1 MRTAAADAAADPR
14 HPNQPALRGLRLRWA
29 VTALIY
35 AGALAGGYWLLRA
48 AWQPDRAAG
57 WLLWGGLVAAVEL
70 AILWWILPHNHPPDS
85 PTLRAGFGYG
95 TALTLLCGLLLA
107 LTAGFLFAPRP
118 SGWLAWMP
126 ALLYTAARL
135 VDYVDG
141 YVARITQHET
151 KLGGILD
158 MEFDGLGIL
167 VAIALAIQYG
177 TLPLW
182 YLPLALARQIFI
194 AGIWWRER
202 RGLPVYPMTPS
213 AARRIIAGFQ
223 TGFVSVMLWPIFAPP
238 LTTLAA
244 VMFALPLALSFL
256 RDWGV
261 VSGALDPAGPGY
273 QRARA
278 ATKTLIEEWLPFI
291 CRVAG
296 SVLAVAIL
304 WAELPD
310 FPTWQPLLAQGGIAN
325 PRGLLWLWSAIFVL
339 ALLPYLLGIVGR
351 VAALALIGLA
361 CLDISATG
369 LDWSD
374 NAWLLIA
381 TIVVAHAGSGRWA
394 VWTPEDPILHR
405 RPGDT
410 HEIPL

>member
-1 MRTAAADAAADPR
+1 MRTAAANAAVDPR
-14 HPNQPALRGLRLRWA
+14 HPNHQILRGLRLRWA
-29 VTALIY
+29 ITALVY
-35 AGALAGGYWLLRA
+35 AGTLAGGYWLLRDV
-48 AWQPDRAAG
+48 WQPHHAAG
-57 WLLWGGLVAAVEL
+57 WLLWAGLLAAVEL
-70 AILWWILPHNHPPDS
+70 AILWWILRHNHPPDS
-85 PTLRAGFGYG
+85 PTLRTGFGYG

-107 LTAGFLFAPRP
+107 LVAGFLFAPRP

-135 VDYVDG
+135 VDYIDG
-141 YVARITQHET
+141 YVARITHYET

-202 RGLPVYPMTPS
+202 RGLPVYDMTPS

-223 TGFVSVMLWPIFAPP
+223 TGFVSVMLWPVFAPP

-261 VSGALDPAGPGY
+261 VSGALDPAAAGY

-278 ATKTLIEEWLPFI
+278 AAKTLIEGWLPLL

-296 SVLAVAIL
+296 TGLAVIIL
-304 WAELPD
+304 WVELPD
-310 FPTWQPLLAQGGIAN
+310 FAAWQPWLAQNGIAN
-325 PRGLLWLWSAIFVL
+325 PRGLLWVWSAIFVL

-361 CLDISATG
+361 CLDISAAG

-394 VWTPEDPILHR
+394 MWAPEDPILHR

-410 HEIPL
+410 HDIPL